1 MIVVMLTQEYLRSI
15 LDYNPDT
22 GVFTWLENANRSKAW
37 NTRWAGKVAGTQ
49 SVNGYMAIT
58 IKQQRERVRMYSHRL
73 AFLYMEGEIPEQVD
87 HINGVRSNNRW
98 ENLRAV
104 DNFINSR
111 NQKLRNTNT
120 SGYNG
125 VYWCKRRNLWY
136 VRIGLN
142 GKNLHGGYFEKKI
155 DAVEA
160 RNKLD
165 VKLNYHSQHGIKKGA

>member
-1 MIVVMLTQEYLRSI
+1 MLTQEYLRSI
-15 LDYNPDT
+15 LDYNPET
-22 GVFTWLENANRSKAW
+22 GVFTWLENVDRPKEW
-37 NTRWAGKVAGTQ
+37 NTRWAGKQAGTKC
-49 SVNGYMAIT
+49 VNGYISISTLA
-58 IKQQRERVRMYSHRL
+58 KKSRMLAHRL

-87 HINGVRSNNRW
+87 HINGIRNDNRW

-142 GKNLHGGYFEKKI
+142 GKNLHGGYFDKKM
-155 DAVEA
+155 DAVKA
-160 RNKLD
+160 RSELD